1 MDDLLVQLN
10 LIPGVIGSMVCN
22 SEGQVIASH
31 SLFQSVEM
39 GIMQEAATFL
49 ADSSIGIETVTGPM
63 GVLDLRC
70 EKSRIIV
77 KPIDHAFLVFLC
89 SKKINV
95 HLLLLSCSAIS
106 RRIADLIANQQQLAT
121 SSEVTKRDQTEIK
134 HPNEKKKKNKKFIW
148 W

>member
-1 MDDLLVQLN
+1 
-10 LIPGVIGSMVCN
+10 MVCN
-22 SEGQVIASH
+22 SQGQIVATH
-31 SLFQSVEM
+31 SLFQSVEKE
-39 GIMQEAATFL
+39 IMQEAATFL
-49 ADSSIGIETVTGPM
+49 ADSLVGLETVTGPM

-89 SKKINV
+89 SKTINQ

-106 RRIADLIANQQQLAT
+106 RKIAESITNQQQLAPLST
-121 SSEVTKRDQTEIK
+121 AKKRSLF
-134 HPNEKKKKNKKFIW
+134 EKKQKEKDEKTRRFIW